1 MCVARI
7 RLWLVE
13 CEQREAKKEARM
25 IDLDENPLDILSK
38 RSTEIQRI
46 TRECDENCI
55 NELHMGKN
63 AFALLCDLLQTC
75 GGLVYDGVVTI
86 EEQVAIFLNILAHPT
101 KTDVSKLDFIGQGCL
116 GAIFD
121 RTYIEV
127 NILDSDRP
135 YMKI

>member
-13 CEQREAKKEARM
+13 CEQREAEKEARM

-38 RSTEIQRI
+38 RSTEIQHI

-55 NELHMGKN
+55 NELRMDRN
-63 AFALLCDLLQTC
+63 AFSILCDLLQTH

-86 EEQVAIFLNILAHPT
+86 EEQVAIFLNILVHH
-101 KTDVSKLDFIGQGCL
+101 KKIDVSKLDFIGQ
-116 GAIFD
+116 
-121 RTYIEV
+121 V
-127 NILDSDRP
+127 
-135 YMKI
+135 KQ